1 MKEKPLEPGEIVR
14 SKAGRDRNRA
24 FVVLEVLD
32 ADYVLLVDGRLRTLD
47 RPKKKKRK
55 HLLQVPTEARM
66 ERRAHL
72 LDADVR
78 KFLAAAGYENDR
90 RE

>member
-1 MKEKPLEPGEIVR
+1 MRDEPYCVGEIVV

-32 ADYVLLVDGRLRTLD
+32 ADYVLLADGRLRTLD
-47 RPKKKKRK
+47 RPKKKKRR
-55 HLLQVPTEARM
+55 HLRPMPCSARL
-66 ERRAHL
+66 ERHDRL

-78 KFLAAAGYENDR
+78 KFLAEQGFVNDR
-90 RE
+90 